1 MFRYLKKLSFHRS
14 IWFAFLLSACILEGI
29 ALYFQHAMGLKPCVM
44 CIYQRL
50 ALLAILFA
58 GFIGFL
64 TPKWGFFR
72 WSALGLALYGSIKGL
87 HLAITH
93 TNYQLNPA
101 PWNQCSPFVEFP
113 QTLPLNQWFPSI
125 FEATGDCS
133 KIDWQFLGLSMS
145 QWLIVIFSIYL
156 LITTLLILSQFSR
169 GYHKERSL
177 FH

>member
-1 MFRYLKKLSFHRS
+1 MFGYLKRLSFHRS
-14 IWFAFLLSACILEGI
+14 IWFAFFLSACILEGI
-29 ALYFQHAMGLKPCVM
+29 ALYFQLVMGLKPCVM

-58 GFIGFL
+58 GFVGFL
-64 TPKWGFFR
+64 APQWAFFR
-72 WSALGLALYGSIKGL
+72 WLALGLALYGSIKGL
-87 HLAITH
+87 NLAITH

-113 QTLPLNQWFPSI
+113 QTLPLNQWFPTL

-133 KIDWQFLGLSMS
+133 KIAWQLLGLSMS
-145 QWLIVIFSIYL
+145 QWLISIFSFYL
-156 LITTLLILSQFSR
+156 LITALLILSQFSR
-169 GYHKERSL
+169 GYNKERSL